1 MNLID
6 ANVLLYAVNERSRQ
20 QGAARSW
27 IDAALSGAEAVGFS
41 WVVLLAFLRLA
52 TRSGL
57 FPRPLTT
64 AEATD
69 VVDRW
74 LGQPAA
80 AVLHPGSRHLQILRD
95 LLEPPGSGGNLVTD
109 AHLAALAIEHDAGI
123 VSFDRDFERF
133 PGVRVEVPSG
143 AT

>member
-1 MNLID
+1 MNLVD

-20 QGAARSW
+20 HLPARGW
-27 IDAALSGAEAVGFS
+27 LDAALSGAEAVGFS
-41 WVVLLAFLRLA
+41 WVALLAFLRLA

-64 AEATD
+64 DEAAE

-80 AVLHPGSRHLQILRD
+80 AVLHPGARHLAIIRD
-95 LLEPPGSGGNLVTD
+95 LLEPAGSGGNLVTD

-133 PGVRVEVPSG
+133 PGVRVEVPS
-143 AT
+143 APS